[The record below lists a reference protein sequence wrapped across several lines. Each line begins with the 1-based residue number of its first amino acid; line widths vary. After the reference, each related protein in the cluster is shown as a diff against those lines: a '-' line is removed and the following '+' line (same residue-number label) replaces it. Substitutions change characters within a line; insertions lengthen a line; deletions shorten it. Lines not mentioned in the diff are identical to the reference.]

1 MKGSNVPAYSV
12 TKWNIMSVKIVDK
25 VPIREK
31 SRQGE
36 KEDMKKHKKP
46 PYAVTE
52 RNVLIEKGRQGTSP
66 SKQQKAWKET

>member
-1 MKGSNVPAYSV
+1 
-12 TKWNIMSVKIVDK
+12 MSVKIVDK

-66 SKQQKAWKET
+66 SKQQKA